1 MREGAATFADRPDG
15 GKPFPYLLAATGGLY
30 IIHGR
35 ARLPE
40 HAQPPRQFIGGTL
53 RWEPDPDG
61 ATWRF
66 EAIANGNPPSDSTIA
81 ALNCAGMVG
90 EAEIVLVNRAIMDAL
105 WAAGCRAAR
114 VDSYE
119 WQADHD
125 GAYTMTGDLVMPDV
139 TDDCEVVDDRPTKV
153 VARGNLADTLECL
166 RAVFGPA
173 LEVGAWQRTEGG
185 NLIAEL
191 RLADDARELG
201 EVTA

>member
-1 MREGAATFADRPDG
+1 MPEGTPTLADRRDAG
-15 GKPFPYLLAATGGLY
+15 NLHPYLLAATGGLY

-40 HAQPPRQFIGGTL
+40 HAQPRQFIGGTL

-61 ATWRF
+61 VTWRF
-66 EAIANGNPPSDSTIA
+66 EAAAHGNPPGDSTIA
-81 ALNCAGMVG
+81 ARNCAGMIG

-119 WQADHD
+119 WRADED
-125 GAYTMTGDLVMPDV
+125 GAYTMTGDLVMPDC
-139 TDDCEVVDDRPTKV
+139 TDDGEVIDDTPRRV
-153 VARGNLADTLECL
+153 VSRGDLADTMACL

-173 LEVGAWQRTEGG
+173 LEVGAWERSPGG

-201 EVTA
+201 EVAR